1 MVSQQFLFLILCD
14 FPPAPDDPIN
24 HPRAANQSAL
34 PYHADV
40 DLASQF
46 IIAASITHLV
56 LSDGYPKES
65 PEKPF
70 ITGSSAG
77 SGSPQN
83 SQISGSSDGT
93 GVSGWTGGP
102 GYYGS
107 TISTDYVSRYYGPI
121 AKPVVLRDGT
131 IAYTPE
137 VAAARA
143 AHLAVL
149 EKAKALWYGSG
160 ASGYGAGS
168 GHGGSNSGSGG
179 RSNSQAGD
187 AAPSTANTPYS
198 GPLAMNVVLPSGYL
212 ADTPDI
218 AAARAA
224 HLNALLKARADA
236 AAWKAKA
243 SKGWQ

>member
-1 MVSQQFLFLILCD
+1 MVT
-14 FPPAPDDPIN
+14 
-24 HPRAANQSAL
+24 
-34 PYHADV
+34 
-40 DLASQF
+40 
-46 IIAASITHLV
+46 ASILHIV

-65 PEKPF
+65 PDKPF

-77 SGSPQN
+77 SGSPQH
-83 SQISGSSDGT
+83 SQIPGSSAVIG
-93 GVSGWTGGP
+93 GSGGTGGP

-121 AKPVVLRDGT
+121 AKPVVLHDGT

-143 AHLAVL
+143 AHLAAL

-160 ASGYGAGS
+160 ASGYGSGS
-168 GHGGSNSGSGG
+168 GHGGSNSGTSGSG
-179 RSNSQAGD
+179 HSQAGG
-187 AAPSTANTPYS
+187 AAPSTVNTPYS
-198 GPLAMNVVLPSGYL
+198 GPFAMTVVLPSGYL

-236 AAWKAKA
+236 AAWKTKEW
-243 SKGWQ
+243 KGWQ

>member
-1 MVSQQFLFLILCD
+1 MTSWQ
-14 FPPAPDDPIN
+14 
-24 HPRAANQSAL
+24 
-34 PYHADV
+34 DV
-40 DLASQF
+40 YITEVLEGIKTDTAMFSVGQF
-46 IIAASITHLV
+46 ITAASILHLV
-56 LSDGYPKES
+56 LSDGYPKEK
-65 PEKPF
+65 PDQPF
-70 ITGSSAG
+70 ITGNAAGSASPQHNQIPGSSA
-77 SGSPQN
+77 S
-83 SQISGSSDGT
+83 T
-93 GVSGWTGGP
+93 GGSGWTGGP

-121 AKPVVLRDGT
+121 AKPVVLHDGT

-143 AHLAVL
+143 AHLAAL

-168 GHGGSNSGSGG
+168 GHGGSNSGSIG
-179 RSNSQAGD
+179 SSHSQAGV
-187 AAPSTANTPYS
+187 AAPWAVNTPYS
-198 GPLAMNVVLPSGYL
+198 GPLAMTVVLPSGYL

-224 HLNALLKARADA
+224 HLSALLRAQADA

-243 SKGWQ
+243 WKGWQ